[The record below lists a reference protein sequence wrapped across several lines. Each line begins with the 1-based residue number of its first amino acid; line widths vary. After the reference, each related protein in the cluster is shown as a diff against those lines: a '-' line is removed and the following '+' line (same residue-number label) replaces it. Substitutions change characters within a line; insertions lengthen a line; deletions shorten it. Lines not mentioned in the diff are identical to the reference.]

1 MNEGIRNGK
10 SGDHQRITAHK
21 AWVLELPAGVKRCVH
36 AYADDV
42 LQSSEFR
49 CRRRAQTETAA
60 DRTQL
65 FVDCLGTVQ
74 IQAAGRL
81 AATSA
86 GPGHAVRL
94 A

>member
-1 MNEGIRNGK
+1 MEQGGPQPSLASTTLR
-10 SGDHQRITAHK
+10 QCA
-21 AWVLELPAGVKRCVH
+21 CVH

-60 DRTQL
+60 DRTHL

-74 IQAAGRL
+74 IRAVGRL